1 MTPSRETLLRL
12 AAETGFQPRALEIV
26 MRLGSV
32 LAGIGQDEIL
42 GPRLLLKG
50 GTALNLA
57 AADPPR
63 LSVDLDFNDIG
74 APEREQLERDRPVL
88 AARLERIAARAGYTI
103 QRSPRAHAGQKFYFA
118 YPSALG
124 GPGRIQVDLNY
135 LARVPLLPPET
146 GSLWSPGGA
155 RIACRTVSFAELVA
169 GKLLALVDRTAA
181 RDLYDVATLAA
192 RATSPASASE
202 KRVFIALAGTLKRPL
217 FDYRVERLA
226 RVEEADLRANLAPL
240 LRSGQ
245 HLAIDGMTR
254 AATEFVAPLLDLDDA
269 EREYTERI
277 QVGELVPE
285 LLFPDDEAIADR
297 LRRHPA
303 LLWKAENA
311 RRYARGARRKE

>member
-1 MTPSRETLLRL
+1 MVPSRETLLRL
-12 AAETGFQPRALEIV
+12 SVETGFQPRALEIV

-32 LAGIGQDEIL
+32 LAEIGQDEIL

-88 AARLERIAARAGYTI
+88 VARLERIAVRAGYTI
-103 QRSPRAHAGQKFYFA
+103 QKSPRAHAGQKFYFA

-124 GPGRIQVDLNY
+124 GAGRIQVDLNY
-135 LARVPLLPPET
+135 LARVPVLPPAIVDI
-146 GSLWSPGGA
+146 WSPDGA
-155 RIACRTVSFAELVA
+155 RIACRMVSHPELVA
-169 GKLLALVDRTAA
+169 GKLLALLDRTAA
-181 RDLYDVATLAA
+181 RDLYDVASLAV
-192 RATSPASASE
+192 RATFPASASE
-202 KRVFIALAGTLKRPL
+202 RRLFIALAGTLKRPL
-217 FDYRVERLA
+217 FDYGVERLA

-240 LRSGQ
+240 LRSGEP
-245 HLAIDGMTR
+245 LAIDEMIR
-254 AATEFVAPLLDLDDA
+254 AATEFVAPLLELDDA
-269 EREYTERI
+269 EREYSERI
-277 QVGELVPE
+277 QVGELMPE
-285 LLFPDDEAIADR
+285 LLLPDDDEIADR

-311 RRYARGARRKE
+311 KRYASRERK